1 MLSRRRK
8 MLMEKITF
16 TDENTGENQ
25 DFYILDETVINE
37 VDYLLVTD
45 SDPDAEEAECYILR
59 KTSDNGEEVSYE
71 AVEDENTLKAV
82 YKVFSEE
89 LEDTDIEF

>member
-1 MLSRRRK
+1 MV
-8 MLMEKITF
+8 MEKITF

-59 KTSDNGEEVSYE
+59 KTSDDGDEVSYE
-71 AVEDENTLKAV
+71 AVEDEAALKAV

-89 LEDTDIEF
+89 LEDTEIQF

>member
-1 MLSRRRK
+1 
-8 MLMEKITF
+8 MEKITF

-59 KTSDNGEEVSYE
+59 KTGDDGDEVSYE

-89 LEDTDIEF
+89 LEDTEIQF

>member
-59 KTSDNGEEVSYE
+59 KTSDNGEEVS
-71 AVEDENTLKAV
+71 
-82 YKVFSEE
+82 
-89 LEDTDIEF
+89 